1 MGKIMKVIKRVASA
15 VAQPTIPIAP
25 AGPAPLVFNNPERAA
40 RIEGSL
46 KNAAFGGGDIRSIL
60 EQFLKAN
67 YLAEGGRVSYAEGGS
82 AAGLAIKL
90 NRPVQ
95 SGDPLGSYYDDGKGP
110 LTPGFLNDSYGPVN
124 SITGLRSMAMDR
136 TQPVERKMGLFAY
149 PDGSYLGENMPNP
162 IQQQSQQMSP
172 LEFNNPERARRIES
186 SLQNANFAGNDIR
199 DILEQLLKANYLAAG
214 GRVGYEMGGDV
225 MNSYGDTIKY
235 NPNLGQ
241 FVNSTNQQPVDQTQ
255 LLQWSAQN
263 PEPLKT
269 QNQTDPALLAQLIQT
284 LKS

>member
-1 MGKIMKVIKRVASA
+1 MGKIISKIFRGPNNIFSRIGNTIGQAT
-15 VAQPTIPIAP
+15 QIPTAP

-60 EQFLKAN
+60 EQ
-67 YLAEGGRVSYAEGGS
+67 
-82 AAGLAIKL
+82 
-90 NRPVQ
+90 
-95 SGDPLGSYYDDGKGP
+95 
-110 LTPGFLNDSYGPVN
+110 
-124 SITGLRSMAMDR
+124 
-136 TQPVERKMGLFAY
+136 
-149 PDGSYLGENMPNP
+149 
-162 IQQQSQQMSP
+162 
-172 LEFNNPERARRIES
+172 
-186 SLQNANFAGNDIR
+186 
-199 DILEQLLKANYLAAG
+199 LLKANYLAAG

-225 MNSYGDTIKY
+225 MNSYAETIRY